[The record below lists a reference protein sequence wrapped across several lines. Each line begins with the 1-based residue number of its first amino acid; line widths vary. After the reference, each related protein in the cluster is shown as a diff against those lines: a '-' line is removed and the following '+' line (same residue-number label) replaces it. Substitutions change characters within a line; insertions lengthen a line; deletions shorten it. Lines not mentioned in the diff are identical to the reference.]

1 MLDVLTFQRVAH
13 LLHERNHKLAARL
26 VTRVARHLFGAYLA
40 PETRIGA
47 GTELGYGGIGV
58 VIHKDARLG
67 RDVLVSPG
75 VVIGGRS
82 GLPGAP
88 DVGDRVKI
96 GTGAK
101 LLGPIKIGEGAY
113 VGANAVV
120 IHDVAPGDVVVGIPA
135 RPIERRFKIVDGGGE
150 PSSAPRAP
158 VDPRTASGGGG
169 AAG

>member
-1 MLDVLTFQRVAH
+1 MLDALTFQRAAH
-13 LLHERNHKLAARL
+13 LLHARNHPLAARL
-26 VTRVARHLFGAYLA
+26 VTRVARHLFGSYLA
-40 PETRIGA
+40 PETEIGA
-47 GTELGYGGIGV
+47 GTELGYGGIGI

-88 DVGDRVKI
+88 DIGDRVKI
-96 GTGAK
+96 GAGAK
-101 LLGPIKIGEGAY
+101 LLGPIKVGEGAF

-135 RPIERRFKIVDGGGE
+135 RPIERRLKVVEGIPESATGG
-150 PSSAPRAP
+150 
-158 VDPRTASGGGG
+158 
-169 AAG
+169 